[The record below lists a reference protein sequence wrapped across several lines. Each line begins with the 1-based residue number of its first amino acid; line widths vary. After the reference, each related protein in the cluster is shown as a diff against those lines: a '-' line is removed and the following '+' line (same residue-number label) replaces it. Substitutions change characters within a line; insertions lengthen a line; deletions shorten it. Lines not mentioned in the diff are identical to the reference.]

1 MVKLYIGW
9 KRLINTYMNNFKKN
23 INGNPEFGLELTLT
37 LPYAYYL
44 HLNNKLGKVTTVKGM
59 KPFYFFTDN
68 VEEVYNNRSLDNN
81 VALKDV
87 PNKWI
92 HHNAYALTGKEYNEL
107 TDGEKLKV
115 NGVLDYTE
123 WTPPPLKEHYLKN
136 SEIDLNNKFIVIC
149 NRFNLEHGRFPRGYF
164 DIPVLQDIFQYLKDT
179 GYTVIYKRPEN
190 NEFPLDYNETS
201 DIIKT
206 HGIKAQDENGNI
218 VDDKQV
224 CKMYSNV
231 ILFDDLHKKY
241 SHLSYNIFQLQLFS
255 KSSGFISM
263 GGGNSL
269 LSCYFN
275 VPVVSYFTTT
285 KEMRENYFNENS
297 YYRKLSNCEFYP
309 IKDPEKDIEKRGERD
324 YNELLKVMY
333 QVF

>member
-1 MVKLYIGW
+1 
-9 KRLINTYMNNFKKN
+9 
-23 INGNPEFGLELTLT
+23 
-37 LPYAYYL
+37 
-44 HLNNKLGKVTTVKGM
+44 
-59 KPFYFFTDN
+59 
-68 VEEVYNNRSLDNN
+68 
-81 VALKDV
+81 
-87 PNKWI
+87 
-92 HHNAYALTGKEYNEL
+92 
-107 TDGEKLKV
+107 
-115 NGVLDYTE
+115 
-123 WTPPPLKEHYLKN
+123 
-136 SEIDLNNKFIVIC
+136 
-149 NRFNLEHGRFPRGYF
+149 
-164 DIPVLQDIFQYLKDT
+164 
-179 GYTVIYKRPEN
+179 
-190 NEFPLDYNETS
+190 
-201 DIIKT
+201 
-206 HGIKAQDENGNI
+206 
-218 VDDKQV
+218 
-224 CKMYSNV
+224 MYSNV